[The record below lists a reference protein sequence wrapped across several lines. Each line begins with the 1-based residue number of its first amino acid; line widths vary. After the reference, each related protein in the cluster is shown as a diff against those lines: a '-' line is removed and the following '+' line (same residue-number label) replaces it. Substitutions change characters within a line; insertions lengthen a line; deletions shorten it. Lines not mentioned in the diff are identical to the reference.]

1 MFRNLLECIYFSRV
15 FIAQNKTLWSCTL
28 GKCLIQEQKTVQRLC
43 HKRLYRG
50 KSPSV
55 DGRSHPCRRVFLLL
69 FLEYIVP
76 VIFLFPG
83 QKNMIDVLGF
93 HQEDRKNHLNTS
105 GNVALTH
112 LLCWPS
118 LTPGA
123 ASYHCFAGN
132 WAGECGSC
140 NQLKWSQMQVMHKTF
155 MLFEMHL
162 HDT

>member
-1 MFRNLLECIYFSRV
+1 M
-15 FIAQNKTLWSCTL
+15 
-28 GKCLIQEQKTVQRLC
+28 QRLC

-140 NQLKWSQMQVMHKTF
+140 NQLK
-155 MLFEMHL
+155 
-162 HDT
+162 